1 MNTLFTSGYIITYHD
16 ALLSGLH
23 NSSQINILAYT
34 RHTSSCM
41 CCGRVPSPQSLT
53 LVSSWG
59 FARLP
64 PSCNSNY
71 LEYITSF
78 KIINTAFVLILR
90 SGLIPLISRKPIKKR
105 VQAFYYRH

>member
-1 MNTLFTSGYIITYHD
+1 
-16 ALLSGLH
+16 
-23 NSSQINILAYT
+23 
-34 RHTSSCM
+34 M
-41 CCGRVPSPQSLT
+41 CCGCVPSPQSLT